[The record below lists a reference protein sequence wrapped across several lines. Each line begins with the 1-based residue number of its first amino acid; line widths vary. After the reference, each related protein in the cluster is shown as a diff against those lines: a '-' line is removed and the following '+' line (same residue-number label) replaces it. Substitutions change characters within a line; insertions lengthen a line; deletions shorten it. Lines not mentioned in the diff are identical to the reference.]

1 MLALGATPVAPIK
14 AHSRRRLM
22 AVFHRRQQATARRT
36 YGRHWHRV
44 QRYVSRLLDPSFG
57 SGLDRMD
64 AHDCYEDE
72 VFITLIPVHHLKD
85 WLPEAIRQQANDHI
99 DAHESL
105 QICADLANAAKHA
118 WLNPKKGGKRA
129 RVDVGPG
136 APLIHLTVTL
146 ADWLKTLDVR
156 ITLPVSPA

>member
-1 MLALGATPVAPIK
+1 
-14 AHSRRRLM
+14 
-22 AVFHRRQQATARRT
+22 
-36 YGRHWHRV
+36 
-44 QRYVSRLLDPSFG
+44 
-57 SGLDRMD
+57 MD

-72 VFITLIPVHHLKD
+72 VFITLIPLHHLKD

-136 APLIHLTVTL
+136 APLIHLSVSL
-146 ADWLKTLDVR
+146 ARKPSPLPPARSEVR
-156 ITLPVSPA
+156 IRIERDGQASQQNAVELIRTCFNLSRQFIDERVAAGELDYVEYKSIWINDGGHLRARNRDDR